1 MSRLQNKQA
10 WLSVCPRGRSALCSR
25 HTHPQPRSPSR
36 PSRPRL
42 LGALLPRRS
51 DLGKFPAGLEKQE
64 LGTSEGRKSELGGNP
79 LLLTLCARE
88 SLAAALENKRR
99 KF

>member
-1 MSRLQNKQA
+1 M
-10 WLSVCPRGRSALCSR
+10 
-25 HTHPQPRSPSR
+25 
-36 PSRPRL
+36 
-42 LGALLPRRS
+42 PRRS